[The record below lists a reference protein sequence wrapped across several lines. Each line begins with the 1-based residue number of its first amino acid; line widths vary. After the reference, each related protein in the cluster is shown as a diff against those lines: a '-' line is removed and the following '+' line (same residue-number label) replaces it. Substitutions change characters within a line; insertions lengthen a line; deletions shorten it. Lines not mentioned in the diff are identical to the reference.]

1 MPFHRFCLLEDL
13 LLILLILL
21 YITLLIHKLF
31 TIAKLLN
38 GNCFWVVKLPLT
50 ASGCYNTNF
59 RLLSSLNNKFYS
71 CELKILSYEGLWE
84 SENCRGEIR
93 RFDWRKLI
101 DWYRFVTIDW
111 LADIDWFDDL
121 TCQSY
126 FVITK
131 TQLQDLVNMCSNF
144 ANFARFR
151 PHYLRTHSIISAAPY
166 NKQKSFFVRFNII

>member
-59 RLLSSLNNKFYS
+59 RLLSSLNNNSTHVSWKYWVMRGYGKMKTARVKFGASTGENWLTDIDLLLYS
-71 CELKILSYEGLWE
+71 ELFWSVIFPHSDW
-84 SENCRGEIR
+84 IR
-93 RFDWRKLI
+93 RDTEWR
-101 DWYRFVTIDW
+101 
-111 LADIDWFDDL
+111 
-121 TCQSY
+121 Y
-126 FVITK
+126 FLPNEAK
-131 TQLQDLVNMCSNF
+131 YGSE
-144 ANFARFR
+144 
-151 PHYLRTHSIISAAPY
+151 
-166 NKQKSFFVRFNII
+166 